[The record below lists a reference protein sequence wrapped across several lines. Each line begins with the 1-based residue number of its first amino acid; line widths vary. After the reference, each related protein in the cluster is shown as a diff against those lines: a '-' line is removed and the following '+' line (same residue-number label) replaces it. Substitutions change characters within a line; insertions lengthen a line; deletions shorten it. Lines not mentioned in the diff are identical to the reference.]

1 MLGFDRPQ
9 PAAVVGVGPRGLL
22 DAQRQLRRRRHWIG
36 SRRRQGVEAE
46 VEEKRGWGLGLRFYI
61 SRRRGICEVVN
72 PSSLR
77 VEHDGPEIWA
87 SRPMFSAWLWACGSY
102 SEPGAPFS
110 FLIFLLF

>member
-1 MLGFDRPQ
+1 MPSDS
-9 PAAVVGVGPRGLL
+9 L
-22 DAQRQLRRRRHWIG
+22 DDGAIG
-36 SRRRQGVEAE
+36 SARGAAAGRRRQGVEAE

-61 SRRRGICEVVN
+61 LRRRGICEVVN
-72 PSSLR
+72 PSPR
-77 VEHDGPEIWA
+77 VEHDGPKIWA